1 MKEKIINFMRG
12 RNGADE
18 LNLCLILLYLI
29 LTLLSGVHSIFGSLS
44 LVCIFY
50 AFFRMFSK
58 NITARRKENSIVLP
72 YFNLVRAKA
81 KNKGTHKVFMCVK
94 CKKILRV
101 PQGRGKVTINC
112 PCGNRLK
119 RKS

>member
-1 MKEKIINFMRG
+1 MNFMYG

-18 LNLCLILLYLI
+18 LNLCLIVLYFI
-29 LTLLSGVHSIFGSLS
+29 FMLLSGVHAIFSSLAM
-44 LVCIFY
+44 VCIIY

-58 NITARRKENSIVLP
+58 NIPARRKENNIVVP
-72 YFNLVRAKA
+72 YFNLVKAKA
-81 KNKGTHKVFMCVK
+81 KNKGTHKVFMCTK

-101 PQGRGKVTINC
+101 PLGKGKVTINC

-119 RKS
+119 KKS